1 MFHERLSDKAD
12 NRRFTEAT
20 AQRVLTATAPAA
32 AGWMRRITE
41 KASLAVAVSARDSAR
56 RCRAEDT
63 QRVAA
68 TIKRRA
74 QTQFA
79 TMREA

>member
-12 NRRFTEAT
+12 NRRFTEA
-20 AQRVLTATAPAA
+20 TATAPAA